1 MTVTLTV
8 TLSPDLSALVKSKVA
23 SGRYSDS
30 EAVLSRALELLE
42 ARDNQERLRTAIVI
56 GEVQDER
63 GEAASRKPKADDC
76 R

>member
-1 MTVTLTV
+1 MTA
-8 TLSPDLSALVKSKVA
+8 TLSPELSALVKRKVA

-30 EAVLSRALELLE
+30 EAVLSRALEMLE

-63 GEAASRKPKADDC
+63 GEAESRKPEVDDC

>member
-8 TLSPDLSALVKSKVA
+8 TLSPELSALVKSKVA
-23 SGRYSDS
+23 SGRYGNP

-42 ARDNQERLRTAIVI
+42 ARDKHERLRTATVI

-63 GEAASRKPKADDC
+63 GEAASRKPEADDC